1 MSTYDQVTTS
11 LRRAYDSSAATRD
24 AMPISGWKMAEVNN
38 FLNYLQQEGK
48 QALLEVG
55 AGPGLYGRFFAQQ
68 GLSVTC
74 TDLSPEMVRLCREK
88 GLDAYEMDFLHLDF
102 PPASFDAVFALN
114 CLLHVPSADLPQVLA
129 AIRRV
134 LRPNGLFFIGVYG
147 GEFREGIWDKDY
159 HDPQRFFVFYP
170 DDQLLRIVMAQFDL
184 LYFRHVPQKESTIHF
199 QSLVLRKRD

>member
-1 MSTYDQVTTS
+1 MSTYNQVTTS

-24 AMPISGWKMAEVNN
+24 ATPISGWKMAEVNN
-38 FLNYLQQEGK
+38 FLTYLQQEGK

-55 AGPGLYGRFFAQQ
+55 AGPGVYGRFFAEQ

-88 GLDAYEMDFLHLDF
+88 GLTAYEMDFLHLDF

-129 AIRRV
+129 AIHRL
-134 LRPNGLFFIGVYG
+134 LRPNGLFFMGVYG
-147 GEFREGIWDKDY
+147 GEFREGIWEKDN
-159 HDPQRFFVFYP
+159 HNPQRFFVFYP
-170 DDQLLRIVMAQFDL
+170 DAQLLNIVMQQFDL

>member
-1 MSTYDQVTTS
+1 
-11 LRRAYDSSAATRD
+11 
-24 AMPISGWKMAEVNN
+24 MPISGWKMAEVNN

>member
-1 MSTYDQVTTS
+1 MTTYDQVTTS
-11 LRRAYDSSAATRD
+11 LRQAYNKSAAARD
-24 AMPISGWKMAEVNN
+24 ATPISGWKMAEVQN

-55 AGPGLYGRFFAQQ
+55 AGPGVYGRFFAEQ

-88 GLDAYEMDFLHLDF
+88 GLTAYEMDFLHLDF

-129 AIRRV
+129 AIHRV
-134 LRPNGLFFIGVYG
+134 LRPNGLFFMGVYG
-147 GEFREGIWDKDY
+147 GEFSEGIWDKDY

-170 DDQLLRIVMAQFDL
+170 DAQLLNIVMQQFDL